1 MIETIAKLNA
11 IVPRCSIT
19 RPQGTGFPQA
29 DLVDLT
35 TSLIHIESFRKPRI
49 FEDDPPM
56 PLFSKLDDALEALTQ
71 GQMIIVA
78 DSEDRENE
86 ADFLV
91 AAERITAE
99 NVHFMISHGRGQLCM
114 PVVPQIARR
123 LALKPMV
130 PRKSASMPCFAVP
143 VDHSLCKTG
152 ISPKERAFTI
162 RKIVESSTRPD
173 DFLRPGH
180 IFPLIAREGGVLER
194 PGHTEATID
203 LMRLAGLPPAGVLC
217 EICSCDGEHM
227 ATGRE
232 LLDIAKNFG
241 LPIITIDNVIDR
253 MQAKLRERS
262 SNGSGR
268 HSTHRLVAQLTGTNG
283 RSVNGPGVN
292 GPSVNGSGAGRVPAC
307 APSGPHRRN
316 GKHQPTPPSPLD
328 GTSRD

>member
-1 MIETIAKLNA
+1 
-11 IVPRCSIT
+11 
-19 RPQGTGFPQA
+19 
-29 DLVDLT
+29 
-35 TSLIHIESFRKPRI
+35 
-49 FEDDPPM
+49 M
-56 PLFSKLDDALEALTQ
+56 PLFSKLDDALEALAQ
-71 GQMIIVA
+71 GRMIIVA

-91 AAERITAE
+91 AADRITAA

-123 LALKPMV
+123 LNLKPMV
-130 PRKSASMPCFAVP
+130 PRKSTSMPCFAVP

-152 ISPKERAFTI
+152 ISPTERAFTI
-162 RKIVESSTRPD
+162 RKIVEDATRPD
-173 DFLRPGH
+173 DFQRPGH

-232 LLDIAKNFG
+232 LLDIAKKFS

-253 MQAKLRERS
+253 MQAKVGE
-262 SNGSGR
+262 GSANAAGR
-268 HSTHRLVAQLTGTNG
+268 HTADRLVAELTSANAP
-283 RSVNGPGVN
+283 SIN
-292 GPSVNGSGAGRVPAC
+292 GPSVNGTGAGRVPAC

-316 GKHQPTPPSPLD
+316 GKHEPTPPSPLD

>member
-1 MIETIAKLNA
+1 
-11 IVPRCSIT
+11 
-19 RPQGTGFPQA
+19 
-29 DLVDLT
+29 
-35 TSLIHIESFRKPRI
+35 
-49 FEDDPPM
+49 M

-71 GQMIIVA
+71 GRIIIVA

-99 NVHFMISHGRGQLCM
+99 HVHFMISHGRGQLCM
-114 PVVPQIARR
+114 PVSTQIARR

-130 PRKSASMPCFAVP
+130 PRKSASMPRFAVP

-162 RKIVESSTRPD
+162 RKIVEDSSRPD

-180 IFPLIAREGGVLER
+180 IFPLIARDGGVLER

-203 LMRLAGLPPAGVLC
+203 LMRLAGLPSAGVLC

-232 LLDIAKNFG
+232 LLDIAKHHC
-241 LPIITIDNVIDR
+241 LPIITIDNVINR
-253 MQAKLRERS
+253 MRSTARERS
-262 SNGSGR
+262 SNGSGL
-268 HSTHRLVAQLTGTNG
+268 HPANRLVAELTK
-283 RSVNGPGVN
+283 
-292 GPSVNGSGAGRVPAC
+292 GPSSDESSRNGTGAGRVPAC

-316 GKHQPTPPSPLD
+316 GKHQPTPRSPLD
-328 GTSRD
+328 GTARG

>member
-1 MIETIAKLNA
+1 
-11 IVPRCSIT
+11 
-19 RPQGTGFPQA
+19 
-29 DLVDLT
+29 
-35 TSLIHIESFRKPRI
+35 
-49 FEDDPPM
+49 M

-71 GQMIIVA
+71 GRMIIVA

-91 AAERITAE
+91 AAERITSE

-114 PVVPQIARR
+114 PVVSQIARR
-123 LALKPMV
+123 LSLKPMV

-162 RKIVESSTRPD
+162 RKIVEDSTRPD

-180 IFPLIAREGGVLER
+180 IFPLIARDGGVLER

-203 LMRLAGLPPAGVLC
+203 LMRLAGLPAAGVLC
-217 EICSCDGEHM
+217 EICSRDGEHM

-253 MQAKLRERS
+253 MQAKVRAALVERRRPAPQPSPGGTAHEHQWRERQWPRRQWYRGRA
-262 SNGSGR
+262 GS
-268 HSTHRLVAQLTGTNG
+268 RLRSAWAAQTQRQT
-283 RSVNGPGVN
+283 S
-292 GPSVNGSGAGRVPAC
+292 AD
-307 APSGPHRRN
+307 
-316 GKHQPTPPSPLD
+316 SPV
-328 GTSRD
+328 TA